1 MKKFF
6 TNKKAFILVEEIVFV
21 ETDTIGWYQS
31 YIVRQ
36 YLEDYKDNDPSKLFM
51 QKFSIKDK
59 KIFLSYLF
67 VFCLFLGSKK
77 LANATVGIIGM
88 SSGTVCKKNT
98 KGTFSLFYNK
108 LFQSN

>member
-6 TNKKAFILVEEIVFV
+6 TNKKAFILVKETFFV

-36 YLEDYKDNDPSKLFM
+36 YLENDKDNDPSKLFM

-59 KIFLSYLF
+59 RILLSYLF
-67 VFCLFLGSKK
+67 SDKHL
-77 LANATVGIIGM
+77 
-88 SSGTVCKKNT
+88 
-98 KGTFSLFYNK
+98 
-108 LFQSN
+108 